1 MLNSAE
7 RAHRIEQEKLTTD
20 DKARLWVQDQWRNYD
35 VYRVPVEALL
45 LNVDNRR
52 FRAERMWAEAHLGRP
67 LDPENNPADEF
78 SIESLL
84 LDTSHRVEGD
94 QIVGKPTGNS
104 EALKKDWQR
113 RRQGSP
119 LWIRPDGTVRNG
131 NRRLSMIK
139 RLQREEGADGLG
151 WVDAII
157 LPINKINEATLL
169 EMEQKEQLTEDFKVR
184 YNDIDYLLALREAAE
199 NRGIEWYDPESIESV
214 AGVLQNMA
222 EKSKNEVQR
231 DLYAV
236 KYMDIF
242 LDESGH
248 KGQYHK
254 VLKTLERF
262 RDIGR
267 MMQQIEGQ
275 YPLEE
280 AEILQTL
287 FAAVRAGK
295 GHLIIR
301 DMRTMFKK
309 EKPRFDSL
317 SAAVLEAESDW
328 EPEGPSLSD
337 PGPSALPENDTGD
350 EELDADPEEEG
361 PGPDVE
367 NYPKGEVSSAIDLAL
382 DSFKASRQDDVVKVL
397 QEVCNRLEALGDG
410 DRLSAAL
417 AGEDGALVR
426 NSLTKVFQWA
436 DDTRQLTDRRT
447 GRE

>member
-1 MLNSAE
+1 MGEEMLNSVE
-7 RAHRIEQEKLTTD
+7 RAHRIEQEKHATD

-35 VYRVPVEALL
+35 VYRVPVDTLL

-52 FRAERMWAEAHLGRP
+52 FRAERMWAEAHLGRQ
-67 LDPENNPADEF
+67 LDPENNPADEL

-94 QIVGKPTGNS
+94 QIVGKPTGSS

-113 RRQGSP
+113 RKQGSP

-139 RLQREEGADGLG
+139 RLQREDGADGLG

-222 EKSKNEVQR
+222 EKSKNEVLR

-309 EKPRFDSL
+309 DKPRFDDL
-317 SAAVLEAESDW
+317 SAAVLEAESVW

-337 PGPSALPENDTGD
+337 PGPSELPETAD
-350 EELDADPEEEG
+350 EELDADSEEEG
-361 PGPDVE
+361 PGPEVE
-367 NYPKGEVSSAIDLAL
+367 NYPKAEVSSAIDLAL

-397 QEVCNRLEALGDG
+397 QEVYNRLEALS
-410 DRLSAAL
+410 DRERLTAAL
-417 AGEDGALVR
+417 AGDDGALVR
-426 NSLTKVFQWA
+426 QSLTKVLQWA
-436 DDTRQLTDRRT
+436 DDNRHLTDRLD
-447 GRE
+447 